1 MNEIIYIK
9 YVSFHINTRQVVF
22 DAFMNNGF
30 TLLEIYGA
38 SMLLRE
44 KPIININQLLRLYCS
59 EYE

>member
-9 YVSFHINTRQVVF
+9 YVSFHANTRIVVF

-44 KPIININQLLRLYCS
+44 KPIININQLLRPYGS